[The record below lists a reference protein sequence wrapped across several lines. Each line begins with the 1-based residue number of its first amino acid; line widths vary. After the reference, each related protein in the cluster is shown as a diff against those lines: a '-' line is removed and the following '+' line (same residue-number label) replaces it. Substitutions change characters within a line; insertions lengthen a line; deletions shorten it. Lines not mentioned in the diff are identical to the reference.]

1 MSQDPEQVRRFAE
14 FIEKELREIV
24 GTQEGKDEDDVAEVQ
39 ATLDNVMQALVP
51 NMLLG
56 ITAELARKFKM
67 EDIPPEVPDS
77 AWLSH
82 DGMTSKVRV
91 GEDGNIKIKLSF
103 ANPRWISTTEKMAD
117 CTPCKE

>member
-14 FIEKELREIV
+14 IVEKELQEIV
-24 GTQEGKDEDDVAEVQ
+24 GTRPPELAQ

-103 ANPRWISTTEKMAD
+103 ANPRWISTTEKTKE
-117 CTPCKE
+117 TPI